1 MKAIGSAD
9 SFSRYLMK
17 GPMYM
22 DLRDFKY
29 LIALEEEGSVSKA
42 AERLYMAQ
50 SSLSQFLQQTESE
63 LGVKLFLRTSKGIRP
78 TPNGEI
84 FIGHLKKILAD
95 YRMARGELWDSEGMK
110 GGRVTFGI
118 SSFRGQQTLPQ
129 ILLRFARQYPEVKV
143 RVVEANSRRLEELL
157 LEGKLDVA
165 VVALP
170 AAKLKNEAHFLKK
183 EELYLVSSC
192 NHPVKALA
200 HPMAEAPGQW
210 VSLKEAAG
218 FNFVLSDQDTMMG
231 SISRDLFQKHK
242 LKISSSQDTITAAM
256 AVSMAKAG
264 VGLAFTYAS
273 CVDPDEP
280 MELFRIGEKGVF
292 LELGVALPTRE
303 YHSTASRELARVIRE
318 VYSGE

>member
-1 MKAIGSAD
+1 
-9 SFSRYLMK
+9 
-17 GPMYM
+17 M
-22 DLRDFKY
+22 DLRDFEY
-29 LIALEEEGSVSKA
+29 LIALAEEGSVSRA

-78 TPNGEI
+78 TPNGEV

-110 GGRVTFGI
+110 GGRVVFGI
-118 SSFRGQQTLPQ
+118 SSFRGQQILPQ
-129 ILLRFARQYPEVKV
+129 VLLRFSARYPEVKV

-157 LEGKLDVA
+157 LDGKLDVA

-170 AAKLKNEAHFLKK
+170 AAKLKGEAHFLKK
-183 EELYLVSSC
+183 EELYLVASRD
-192 NHPVKALA
+192 HPLKARA

-210 VSLKEAAG
+210 VSLEDAAAY
-218 FNFVLSDQDTMMG
+218 NFVLSDHDTMMG
-231 SISRDLFQKHK
+231 SISRDLFQKYK
-242 LKISSSQDTITAAM
+242 LKVSSSQDTITAAM
-256 AVSMAKAG
+256 AVSLAKAG

-273 CVDPDEP
+273 CVVPDEP
-280 MELFRIGEKGVF
+280 LELFRIGKEGVF

-303 YHSTASRELARVIRE
+303 YHSTASRELARIVRE
-318 VYSGE
+318 VYCGE

>member
-1 MKAIGSAD
+1 
-9 SFSRYLMK
+9 
-17 GPMYM
+17 M
-22 DLRDFKY
+22 DLRDFEY

-84 FIGHLKKILAD
+84 FIGHLRKILAD

-110 GGRVTFGI
+110 GGRVVFGI

-129 ILLRFARQYPEVKV
+129 ILLRFAEKYPEVKV

-157 LEGKLDVA
+157 LDGKLDVA

-183 EELYLVSSC
+183 EELYLVASRKPSGEGQGPP
-192 NHPVKALA
+192 HGGGAGAVGEPEGGGGLQLR
-200 HPMAEAPGQW
+200 PQRPGHHDGQHQP
-210 VSLKEAAG
+210 G
-218 FNFVLSDQDTMMG
+218 
-231 SISRDLFQKHK
+231 
-242 LKISSSQDTITAAM
+242 
-256 AVSMAKAG
+256 AVSEAQAEDHQQPGHHHRRHGG
-264 VGLAFTYAS
+264 VHGQGRGGPGLHLRLLCGPGRADGAVS
-273 CVDPDEP
+273 H
-280 MELFRIGEKGVF
+280 R
-292 LELGVALPTRE
+292 
-303 YHSTASRELARVIRE
+303 
-318 VYSGE
+318 